1 MKTTEQLNLK
11 FKNLIYCNY
20 QIIEV
25 TFTFKECKTSAA
37 GMKVKIQFLK
47 YFIFKQPNVFFRNEN
62 SVGRFNRRLR
72 VKRGF
77 MSWRKNLSILSK
89 CVT

>member
-1 MKTTEQLNLK
+1 MYFSEMK
-11 FKNLIYCNY
+11 
-20 QIIEV
+20 
-25 TFTFKECKTSAA
+25 
-37 GMKVKIQFLK
+37 
-47 YFIFKQPNVFFRNEN
+47 N

-77 MSWRKNLSILSK
+77 MSWRENLSILSK